1 MCGPGSQRS
10 TVKGASVVK
19 QVLVRP
25 QNAHQAAL
33 LRVLRDHGPIS
44 RAELGETV
52 ELSRSKL
59 AVELD
64 RLTEMGLVESLGLA
78 ASRGG
83 RRSSIVGLASGLRF
97 LGIDIG
103 ATSVDV
109 AVTDGRLNVL
119 EQISEPIDVRQ
130 GPDAVL
136 AVVLDLVGKLRA
148 GGQAFEV
155 YGAGVGVPGPVSFRD
170 GMPVT
175 PPIMPGWNQYPV
187 RDVLAQHLGCPVL
200 VDNDVNIM
208 ALGEMHAGLAR
219 TVDDLL
225 FVKVGTGVG
234 CGIVVAGQ
242 VYRGAS
248 GSAGDI
254 GHIRI
259 DDDGPV
265 CSCGNVG
272 CLEAHFSGA
281 ALAAAATDAARTGR
295 SDLLAERL
303 AIAGELTAADV
314 ATAAAAGDPVSV
326 EMVRNGGRRL
336 GLLLAGLVSFFN
348 PGMVVVGGGVAAG
361 LGHPLLAELRSVVYR
376 RSLPLATGN
385 LPIVLSELG
394 AQAGVIGATRM
405 ISDSVFSHD
414 AP

>member
-1 MCGPGSQRS
+1 MRR
-10 TVKGASVVK
+10 
-19 QVLVRP
+19 VLVGP
-25 QNAHQAAL
+25 DNAHQGML
-33 LRVLRDHGPIS
+33 LRLLRDLGPVS
-44 RAELGETV
+44 RAELGDAV
-52 ELSRSKL
+52 QLSRSKL

-64 RLTEMGLVESLGLA
+64 RLTEIGLVEARGLA

-83 RRSSIVGLASGLRF
+83 RRSAIVDLASGLRF

-109 AVTDGRLNVL
+109 ALTDAHLGVL
-119 EQISEPIDVRQ
+119 EQVSEPIDVRN
-130 GPDAVL
+130 GPEAVL
-136 AVVLDLVGKLRA
+136 AVVLELAGKLRA
-148 GGQAFEV
+148 QDSALELH
-155 YGAGVGVPGPVSFRD
+155 GAGVGVPGPVSFRD
-170 GMPVT
+170 GVPVA

-187 RDVLAQHLGCPVL
+187 RSVLAQHLGCPVL
-200 VDNDVNIM
+200 LDNDVNIM

-219 TVDDLL
+219 SVDDLL

-234 CGIVVAGQ
+234 CGIVVDGN

-254 GHIRI
+254 GHIRV
-259 DDDGPV
+259 DDDGPM

-281 ALAAAATDAARTGR
+281 ALARDALEAARTGR
-295 SDLLAERL
+295 SDRLAARLAE
-303 AIAGELTAADV
+303 AGSLTGADV
-314 ATAAAAGDPVSV
+314 ASALAAGDPAAH
-326 EMVRNGGRRL
+326 ELVRAGGRNL

-348 PGMVVVGGGVAAG
+348 PGMVVLGGEVAMG
-361 LGHPLLAELRSVVYR
+361 LGHPLLAEIRSVVYR

-394 AQAGVIGATRM
+394 PQAGVVGAARM
-405 ISDSVFSHD
+405 ISDSVLSHG
-414 AP
+414 

>member
-1 MCGPGSQRS
+1 MRRVLLGPD
-10 TVKGASVVK
+10 
-19 QVLVRP
+19 
-25 QNAHQAAL
+25 NAHQGML
-33 LRVLRDHGPIS
+33 LRLLRDLGPVS
-44 RAELGETV
+44 RAELGDAV
-52 ELSRSKL
+52 HLSRSKL

-64 RLTEMGLVESLGLA
+64 RLTEMGLVEPRGLA

-83 RRSSIVGLASGLRF
+83 RRSSIVDLASGLRF

-109 AVTDGRLNVL
+109 ALTDAHLSVV
-119 EQISEPIDVRQ
+119 EQISEPIDVRN
-130 GPDAVL
+130 GPEAVL
-136 AVVLDLVGKLRA
+136 AVVLELVGKLRA
-148 GGQAFEV
+148 EDSALELH
-155 YGAGVGVPGPVSFRD
+155 GAGVGVPGPVSFRD
-170 GMPVT
+170 GVPVA

-187 RDVLAQHLGCPVL
+187 RSVLAQHLGCTVL

-219 TVDDLL
+219 SVDDLL

-234 CGIVVAGQ
+234 CGIVVDGN

-254 GHIRI
+254 GHIRV
-259 DDDGPV
+259 DDDGPM
-265 CSCGNVG
+265 CTCGNVG

-281 ALAAAATDAARTGR
+281 ALARDALEAARSGR
-295 SDLLAERL
+295 SELLAARL
-303 AIAGELTAADV
+303 AEAGSLTGADV
-314 ATAAAAGDPVSV
+314 AAALAAGDPAAH
-326 EMVRNGGRRL
+326 ELVRAGGRNL

-348 PGMVVVGGGVAAG
+348 PGMVVLGGEVSMG
-361 LGHPLLAELRSVVYR
+361 LGHPLLAEIRSVVYR

-394 AQAGVIGATRM
+394 SQAGVVGAARM
-405 ISDSVFSHD
+405 ISDSVLSHG
-414 AP
+414 

>member
-1 MCGPGSQRS
+1 MRRVS
-10 TVKGASVVK
+10 
-19 QVLVRP
+19 VRP
-25 QNAHQAAL
+25 ENAHQSTL
-33 LRVLRDHGPIS
+33 LRLLRDDGPIS
-44 RAELGETV
+44 RAELGEAV
-52 ELSRSKL
+52 HLSRSKL

-64 RLTEMGLVESLGLA
+64 RLTEIGLVESQGLA

-83 RRSSIVGLASGLRF
+83 RRSAIVGLAARLRF
-97 LGIDIG
+97 LAVDIG

-109 AVTDGRLNVL
+109 AVTDGRLTVL
-119 EQISEPIDVRQ
+119 GQVAEPIDVRD

-148 GGQAFEV
+148 DGLAV
-155 YGAGVGVPGPVSFRD
+155 DLHGAGVGVPGPVSFRD
-170 GMPVT
+170 GVPVA

-187 RDVLAQHLGCPVL
+187 RSVLSQHLGCPVQ

-225 FVKVGTGVG
+225 FVKIGTGVG
-234 CGIVVAGQ
+234 CGIIVDGQ

-254 GHIRI
+254 GHIRV
-259 DDDGPV
+259 DDEGPV
-265 CSCGNVG
+265 CTCGNVG

-281 ALAAAATDAARTGR
+281 ALARDATEAARADR
-295 SDLLAERL
+295 SEMLAERL
-303 AIAGELTAADV
+303 AATGRLTSADV
-314 ATAAAAGDPVSV
+314 AAAAAAGDHASV
-326 EMVRNGGRRL
+326 ELVRDGGQRL

-348 PGMVVVGGGVAAG
+348 PGMVVLGGEVAAG

-394 AQAGVIGATRM
+394 PQAGVVGAARM
-405 ISDSVFSHD
+405 ISDTVLSHD
-414 AP
+414 